1 MSYSYAEFEPGTK
14 FNVILGTKYSSK
26 PFDRTELQNRK
37 TVSGPNGSGKS
48 TIVTDITIGLG
59 GDLKT
64 MKRQKELKDLVNKG
78 VGLDEKAEI
87 FIRLH
92 QGELDD
98 KGKPVYIDIRAKI
111 SKTSRTPEFTIGGRR
126 VDQKE
131 VQVLAKRLKI
141 QTDNMCQFLPQ
152 DVVREFP
159 NMSPEAVFEHT
170 LRAAGNTDMLKKH
183 DNM

>member
-1 MSYSYAEFEPGTK
+1 
-14 FNVILGTKYSSK
+14 
-26 PFDRTELQNRK
+26 
-37 TVSGPNGSGKS
+37 
-48 TIVTDITIGLG
+48 
-59 GDLKT
+59 

-78 VGLDEKAEI
+78 VGIDEKAEI

-92 QGELDD
+92 QGTLGDD
-98 KGKPVYIDIRAKI
+98 GKPVFMDIRTKI
-111 SKTSRTPEFTIGGRR
+111 SKTSKIPEFTIGGRR

-131 VQVLAKRLKI
+131 VQARAKDMQI

>member
-1 MSYSYAEFEPGTK
+1 
-14 FNVILGTKYSSK
+14 
-26 PFDRTELQNRK
+26 
-37 TVSGPNGSGKS
+37 
-48 TIVTDITIGLG
+48 
-59 GDLKT
+59 

-92 QGELDD
+92 QGKLDD
-98 KGKPVYIDIRAKI
+98 DGKPIFMDIRTKI
-111 SKTSRTPEFTIGGRR
+111 SKTSKIPEFTIDRRR

-131 VQVLAKRLKI
+131 VQARAKDMQI

-170 LRAAGNTDMLKKH
+170 LRAAGNTEMLKKH

>member
-1 MSYSYAEFEPGTK
+1 
-14 FNVILGTKYSSK
+14 
-26 PFDRTELQNRK
+26 
-37 TVSGPNGSGKS
+37 
-48 TIVTDITIGLG
+48 
-59 GDLKT
+59 

-78 VGLDEKAEI
+78 VGIDEKAEI

-92 QGELDD
+92 KGELGDD
-98 KGKPVYIDIRAKI
+98 GKPMYYDIKAKI
-111 SKTSRTPEFTIGGRR
+111 SQTSKFPEFTIGGRR
-126 VDQKE
+126 ADQRE
-131 VQVLAKRLKI
+131 VQAMAKKLQI

>member
-1 MSYSYAEFEPGTK
+1 MRSTF
-14 FNVILGTKYSSK
+14 
-26 PFDRTELQNRK
+26 
-37 TVSGPNGSGKS
+37 SGPNGSGKS
-48 TIVTDITIGLG
+48 TIVTAITIGLG

-64 MKRQKELKDLVNKG
+64 MKRQKELKDLVNKS
-78 VGLDEKAEI
+78 VGIDEKAEI
-87 FIRLH
+87 FIKLH
-92 QGELDD
+92 KGELDD
-98 KGKPVYIDIRAKI
+98 NGKPVFYDIRAKI
-111 SKTSRTPEFTIGGRR
+111 SQTSRVPEFTIAGRR

-131 VQVLAKRLKI
+131 VQAMAKKLQI

-170 LRAAGNTDMLKKH
+170 LRAAGNTEMLKMH